1 MSHRTRPLASK
12 WTALVVGLSF
22 AIPGLLGVV
31 TSIPQFNKFAVRQW
45 IEPRPYS
52 SRSVTFSGFDP
63 GSTALFCLAVFSVGV
78 GVAASPF
85 LGVIGRRNVS
95 LLLAV
100 LWHGLGIAT
109 GVWFL
114 KLAPRPLSLTPLLGI
129 AVFEW
134 LGLFPLALGIS
145 KESLGGR
152 SNSAVW
158 NAWAGAVPGA
168 VGGGIV
174 GFVIDYV
181 RFGILG
187 HSRMNGFAIEG
198 WIVGI
203 LAGGLVS
210 GLGFFV
216 WGWRHVPPPKTEEQQ
231 QILNH

>member
-1 MSHRTRPLASK
+1 M
-12 WTALVVGLSF
+12 VVGLCF
-22 AIPGLLGVV
+22 AVPGLLGVV

-63 GSTALFCLAVFSVGV
+63 GSTALFCLAVFSVGA

-85 LGVIGRRNVS
+85 LGVLGRRNVS
-95 LLLAV
+95 RLLAV

-145 KESLGGR
+145 RELFRDRLR
-152 SNSAVW
+152 SAIW
-158 NAWAGAVPGA
+158 NAWAGAIPGMML
-168 VGGGIV
+168 GGIV
-174 GFVIDYV
+174 GAIIDFV
-181 RFGILG
+181 RFSVLK
-187 HSRMNGFAIEG
+187 HSALDGFAVPG
-198 WIVGI
+198 WIVGT
-203 LAGGLVS
+203 LLGGLTF
-210 GLGFFV
+210 GAGFLV
-216 WGWRHVPPPKTEEQQ
+216 YGVVPRGTATSDNSPRLKSEALEGNETQ
-231 QILNH
+231 